1 MKKILLVTLR
11 YPFPILG
18 GDKDRFVGIANTLLK
33 KNKIEIVCISNKYYN
48 KEHDNN
54 LFYKIK
60 IFKTNFF
67 YRIFNSIL
75 FLFKA
80 KPMQVGFYYSKL
92 LKDYIINK
100 IDGYDAIILHGIRSA
115 EYLPKNFKGKKIL
128 EMTDLTSLNF
138 NKIYKAIPFYN
149 PLKYLYFIESFLIKN
164 YENKV
169 CKKFDK
175 VILISKNDIHEAKN
189 ITFKNKITVI
199 PSGTILNKK
208 IYRFSIKNY
217 KIIFLGNIKYY
228 PNKIACYNFIKN
240 IMPILIKKINNI
252 EFHIIG
258 KISYIDKFLF
268 KINNKIKI
276 HGPVKNIK
284 KLLKNSICGINNVDI
299 ATGFQTKILNYMS
312 YGLPTLSLKKK
323 KFNEFKNNRDIVYFK
338 NNNKLI
344 KMILKI
350 KNNKKFSETLSKS
363 CYLLVNNH
371 YTWDKRLDKYQK
383 IIMND

>member
-33 KNKIEIVCISNKYYN
+33 KNKVEIVCISNKYYK
-48 KEHDNN
+48 KEFDNN
-54 LFYKIK
+54 LFYRIK

-67 YRIFNSIL
+67 YRILNSIL
-75 FLFKA
+75 FLLKG
-80 KPMQVGFYYSKL
+80 KPMQVGFYYSKI
-92 LKDYIINK
+92 LKNYILNK

-115 EYLPKNFKGKKIL
+115 EYLPENFKGRKIL

-138 NKIYKAIPFYN
+138 NKIYKAMLFFN

-175 VILISKNDIHEAKN
+175 VILISKNDIYEAKN

-240 IMPILIKKINNI
+240 IMPILSKKINNI

-258 KISYIDKFLF
+258 KISFIDKFLF
-268 KINNKIKI
+268 KLNNKIKI
-276 HGPVKNIK
+276 HGPVKKIK
-284 KLLKNSICGINNVDI
+284 KILKNSICGINNVDI

-312 YGLPTLSLKKK
+312 YGLPTLSFKKK
-323 KFNEFKNNRDIVYFK
+323 KLNEFKNNRDLIYFK
-338 NNNKLI
+338 NNNELI
-344 KMILKI
+344 KMIFNI
-350 KNNKKFSETLSKS
+350 KNNKKFSEKLSKN

-371 YTWDKRLDKYQK
+371 YSWDKRLDKYQK

>member
-18 GDKDRFVGIANTLLK
+18 GDKNRFVGIANTLLK
-33 KNKIEIVCISNKYYN
+33 KNKVEIVCISNKYYK
-48 KEHDNN
+48 KELDNN

-67 YRIFNSIL
+67 YRIFNSML
-75 FLFKA
+75 FLLKA

-92 LKDYIINK
+92 LKNYILNK
-100 IDGYDAIILHGIRSA
+100 IDECDAIILHGIRSA
-115 EYLPKNFKGKKIL
+115 EYLPENFKGKKIL

-138 NKIYKAIPFYN
+138 NKIYKAMSFFNPF
-149 PLKYLYFIESFLIKN
+149 KYLYFIESFLIKN

-175 VILISKNDIHEAKN
+175 VILISKNDIYEAKN

-199 PSGTILNKK
+199 PSGTTLNKK

-240 IMPILIKKINNI
+240 IMPILSKKINNI

-258 KISYIDKFLF
+258 KINFIDKFLF

-284 KLLKNSICGINNVDI
+284 KILKNSICAINNVDI

-323 KFNEFKNNRDIVYFK
+323 NLMN
-338 NNNKLI
+338 
-344 KMILKI
+344 LKI
-350 KNNKKFSETLSKS
+350 I
-363 CYLLVNNH
+363 
-371 YTWDKRLDKYQK
+371 K
-383 IIMND
+383 I